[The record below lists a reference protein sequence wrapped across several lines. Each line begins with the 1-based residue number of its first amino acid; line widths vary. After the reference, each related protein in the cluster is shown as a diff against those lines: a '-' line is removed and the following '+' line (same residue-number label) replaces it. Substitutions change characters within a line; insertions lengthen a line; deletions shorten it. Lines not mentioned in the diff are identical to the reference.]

1 MAARPHQRP
10 PLAWRGAFYADGSLT
25 RWSLRSFVANLPR
38 KYLVQVIRE
47 EYTHDQP
54 SGAGDQLRRP
64 GRAARI
70 IQDAL
75 GIEGD
80 DVVNYCFPQTWPTDR
95 ERRARVIGEWLKTEA
110 PGLVTEP
117 RRFPPPWS
125 AEETDACFIE
135 KPPRFGASNGRM
147 E

>member
-1 MAARPHQRP
+1 VLLFCVRWPHHSGRSAIAAL
-10 PLAWRGAFYADGSLT
+10 LA
-25 RWSLRSFVANLPR
+25 
-38 KYLVQVIRE
+38 
-47 EYTHDQP
+47 
-54 SGAGDQLRRP
+54 AGP
-64 GRAARI
+64 AARI

-80 DVVNYCFPQTWPTDR
+80 VVNYRFPQTWPTDR

>member
-1 MAARPHQRP
+1 MFIAVLLSAV
-10 PLAWRGAFYADGSLT
+10 ACCCFAFAGRIT
-25 RWSLRSFVANLPR
+25 AVALRSLP
-38 KYLVQVIRE
+38 YWLP
-47 EYTHDQP
+47 D
-54 SGAGDQLRRP
+54 
-64 GRAARI
+64 RAARI

-80 DVVNYCFPQTWPTDR
+80 VVNYRFPQTWPTDR